1 MAFQTKITR
10 ARFVVGPFPS
20 ETMQAIGQAATDSIS
35 ARIRRGLNVQDDA
48 AKPLKPGRNGRR
60 GYPDYKVA
68 RGLQGIRDLVWR
80 GMTMRSLR
88 VISAKD
94 NEVRIG
100 FDNPQAA
107 QIAAINQNREAMFW
121 FSPANKQLIQR
132 LVSAALAN
140 AEAVRARDGGATPE
154 RTQGRD
160 ELGRFTRAA

>member
-1 MAFQTKITR
+1 MS
-10 ARFVVGPFPS
+10 ARFVYRPLS
-20 ETMQAIGQAATDSIS
+20 AEDMTTIGNAVIADIK
-35 ARIRRGLNVQDDA
+35 ARIHKGQNVADSP
-48 AKPLKPGRNGRR
+48 AKALKPGRNGHR

-107 QIAAINQNREAMFW
+107 QIAAINQNREEMFW